1 MSERGAPPPAHA
13 EPRAD
18 LRAELTAA
26 RAELARAAAAVSA
39 ALEAVERLA
48 RRVEEGAGEVA
59 ATALDQGAATAL
71 DEKADEKA
79 ATSHPTL
86 SAPSDLSDPALA
98 PLLALLAAKSIQV
111 KTLPTPEEGE
121 EHLTHI
127 ALHMGE
133 RYAAVRL
140 FYQRLKSTLG
150 SGHPLTLNLGE
161 EPQEHVS
168 ATCQLATD
176 LHNLAF
182 LSDYKYR
189 RSPQYLL
196 HARVNRVPRALNF
209 LAGGWLERYAAALAA
224 RLAARLLAERNAARA
239 AAALPPL
246 RAALLKN
253 PQIALPN
260 GDDFELDL
268 LLEVGGEALWVE
280 LKTGDYQRHVAKY
293 SRMSAL
299 LALPPTRAL
308 MVLTDVSPQVCASLS
323 SVFQMRVLS
332 VEELPAALEEALCAL
347 LPP

>member
-1 MSERGAPPPAHA
+1 MGGGAGAVSSGTGA
-13 EPRAD
+13 
-18 LRAELTAA
+18 LQAELHAA

-59 ATALDQGAATAL
+59 ANEVAATSPPAL
-71 DEKADEKA
+71 DEKAADEKA
-79 ATSHPTL
+79 ATSPPAL
-86 SAPSDLSDPALA
+86 SAPVDLSDPALA

-111 KTLPTPEEGE
+111 KTLPAPEEGD

-127 ALHMGE
+127 ALLMGE
-133 RYAAVRL
+133 RYAAIRT

-150 SGHPLTLNLGE
+150 SGHPLTLHLAD
-161 EPQEHVS
+161 EPQEHVT

-196 HARVNRVPRALNF
+196 HARVNRLPRALNF

-224 RLAARLLAERNAARA
+224 RIAARRLSERGALG
-239 AAALPPL
+239 LPPL

-253 PQIALPN
+253 PQITLPN

-268 LLEVGGEALWVE
+268 VLEAGGEAVWVE

-293 SRMSAL
+293 SRMSEL
-299 LALPPTRAL
+299 LALPPRRAL

-332 VEELPAALEEALCAL
+332 VEELPAALEEALCEL
-347 LPP
+347 LPPR